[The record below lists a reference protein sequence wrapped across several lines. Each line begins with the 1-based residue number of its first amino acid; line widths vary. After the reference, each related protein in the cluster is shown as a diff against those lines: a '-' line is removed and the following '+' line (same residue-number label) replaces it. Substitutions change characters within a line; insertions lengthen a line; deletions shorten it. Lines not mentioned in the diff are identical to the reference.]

1 MKIFGKV
8 VDERFLMYRQ
18 RSTSIAGVAGGAVA
32 IGLFE
37 YRYFVDHVWRWD
49 LLAVGVTMVVVKL
62 GLMAWF
68 YLTD

>member
-8 VDERFLMYRQ
+8 VDERFLMHRQ
-18 RSTSIAGVAGGAVA
+18 RSTSIAGVAGGVLA

-49 LLAVGVTMVVVKL
+49 LLAVGVTMVVVKM

-68 YLTD
+68 YWTD